1 MSIRKDIIIRVYL
14 SFVLLAL
21 VAIAIFSRAVHVQIF
36 QGERWKRMSDSLTTH
51 FIDVEAGR
59 GNIYAADGSLL
70 ATSLPEYELRMDLMT
85 DALTKEIFDANV
97 DSLAICLANLFQDKT
112 AAEYEHKLIKARK
125 NKERYLL
132 IKRVVNY
139 PQLQAVKK
147 FPIFRM
153 GKNKGGLLVIQK
165 DKRIQPFN
173 QLASRTIGY
182 KVKGVQPVGLEGAFD
197 TDLGGTTGKR
207 LVQRISGGIL
217 IPLNDEDE
225 IAPKDGYDIYTTIDV
240 NIQDVAQNALAEQL
254 MKHNA
259 DHGCVILME
268 VATGEIKAIANL
280 SRIEEGVYK
289 EKYNYA
295 IGEAMEPGSTFKLAS
310 YMAALEDGI
319 FRPSDTVDTDGGK
332 FRLYN
337 STLSDSHE
345 GGYGRIPMLKAFEL
359 SSNVAIAK
367 KIHYGYKDNPE
378 KFIDRLKQ
386 FGLDRQLELQIPG
399 TPKPRVKDP
408 SSTDWS
414 GLSLSRLAIGY
425 EIKMTP
431 LQTLVLYNAV
441 ANGGRMVSPIIVKEK
456 RSMGQVVETYQC
468 KTIKKKICSDET
480 LAMVKMMMEGVVS
493 DGTAKNLST
502 TIYPIAG
509 KTGTAQVAQGRAGY
523 KNGKKTYQA
532 SFCGYFPANN
542 PKYSMIVV
550 VTDPSHAG
558 YYGNVVA
565 GPVFK
570 NIADKV
576 YASRLDMHQDI
587 TTIYANVP
595 NDIPVAKDG
604 MKEKTKEVY
613 EKVGL
618 KANIQHDVDWVT
630 VNKNSQTLAFN
641 AKETQNGIV
650 PNVVG
655 MGLQDAIYLLEN
667 AGLRVNARG
676 VGKVTQQS
684 LGAGQAIRKGSTI
697 FLELK

>member
-1 MSIRKDIIIRVYL
+1 MSIRKDIILRVY
-14 SFVLLAL
+14 FTFILLAL
-21 VAIAIFSRAVHVQIF
+21 VAVAIFSRAVHIQFF
-36 QGERWKRMSDSLTTH
+36 QGDKWKRMSDSLTTH
-51 FIDVEAGR
+51 YIDVEAGR
-59 GNIYAADGSLL
+59 GNIYSSDGSLL

-85 DALTKEIFDANV
+85 ESLTKEIFNENV

-112 AAEYEHKLIKARK
+112 ATEYEHKLVKARK
-125 NKERYLL
+125 NRERYLL

-153 GKNKGGLLVIQK
+153 GKNKGGLLIIQK
-165 DKRIQPFN
+165 DKRIQPFS

-182 KVKGVQPVGLEGAFD
+182 KVKGVQPVGLEGAYD
-197 TDLGGTTGKR
+197 TDLGGITGKR

-225 IAPKDGYDIYTTIDV
+225 ISPKDGYDIYTTIDV

-280 SRIEEGVYK
+280 TRVEEGVYK

-310 YMAALEDGI
+310 YMAAIEDGI

-378 KFIDRLKQ
+378 KFVERLLQ
-386 FGLDRQLELQIPG
+386 FGLDTRLGLQIPG
-399 TPKPRVKDP
+399 TPKPRVKTP
-408 SSTDWS
+408 SSDDWS

-431 LQTLVLYNAV
+431 MQTLVLYNAV
-441 ANGGRMVSPIIVKEK
+441 ANGGKMISPILVREK
-456 RSMGQVVETYQC
+456 RSMGQVVETYKC
-468 KTIKKKICSDET
+468 KTLRKKICSDET
-480 LAMVKMMMEGVVS
+480 LAMMRMMMEGVVT

-587 TTIYANVP
+587 EVIYANVP
-595 NDIPVAKDG
+595 RDIPVAKDG
-604 MKEKTKEVY
+604 LKEKTVKVY
-613 EKVGL
+613 EQIGI
-618 KANIQHDVDWVT
+618 KATIQNDVDWVDI
-630 VNKNSQTLAFN
+630 NKNEKTLAFN
-641 AKETQNGIV
+641 AIENTNGIV
-650 PNVVG
+650 PSVIG

-667 AGLRVNARG
+667 AGLRVSARG
-676 VGKVTQQS
+676 VGKIVQQS
-684 LGAGQAIRKGSTI
+684 IASGQVLRKGSTI